1 MHYKNGRESKLGD
14 LVIGIT
20 HNSDHK
26 LRIGRVLELMP
37 KQGPC
42 NVRLLVVGMATGLMV
57 GSQKD
62 IEATR
67 FFGGQILRA
76 TRYAEGQPPLAL
88 EIAEDYADC
97 KELVTVIDA
106 YKALTAIEN
115 YSRYD
120 SPYFPAPQLDF

>member
-1 MHYKNGRESKLGD
+1 MHYKNGKESKLGD
-14 LVIGIT
+14 LVVGPT

-42 NVRLLVVGMATGLMV
+42 NLRLMVIGTPTGLMV
-57 GSQKD
+57 GQEKD

-67 FFGGQILRA
+67 FHGGKIIRTMTVHNFG
-76 TRYAEGQPPLAL
+76 L
-88 EIAEDYADC
+88 EVAEDFADC
-97 KELVTVIDA
+97 KDLVTVLDA
-106 YKALTAIEN
+106 YKALNAIES

-120 SPYFPAPQLDF
+120 SPYFPAPPLDF